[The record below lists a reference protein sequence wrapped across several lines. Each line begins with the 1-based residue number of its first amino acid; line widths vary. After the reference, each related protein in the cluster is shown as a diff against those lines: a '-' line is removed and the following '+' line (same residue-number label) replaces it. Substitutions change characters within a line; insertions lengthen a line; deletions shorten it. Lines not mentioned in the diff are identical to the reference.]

1 MKTRTGL
8 CRQWQFALIEFLLM
22 WCGLG
27 LFALQF
33 VAPRLVHP
41 NHEQN
46 VLCCDAGSLPP
57 ANFVFLFFLSLS
69 LSVCLP
75 LAEPSS
81 LFVITI
87 MHHHQHQHHHQHHRH
102 HHALSISLGHNTAH
116 HSHIF
121 SGILLSPSVSICLL
135 TCAFLSIRSWCSIAS
150 KAWTRWVLELPYNQ
164 DAPAKCE
171 DGEVMTKIDKQ
182 QYRMLITCSKLRT
195 EGSCIH
201 RETPLIDVS
210 ASYINNAYN
219 LWNTK
224 MECPTGYA
232 MSFWKT
238 QTFGDEATSINFA
251 YTCCAAGSG
260 FRSATVWNGPDAS
273 HFESWEGV
281 YCPEPAADS
290 GYLDYIQRT
299 RFGGGATG
307 ARVELNKT
315 SGKWCLSTTS
325 TCLEGD
331 LLDSPSVQDTWQA
344 NPVNNFDGDCVEG
357 QVTQPLPFKKSQLSS
372 HPEVVYFGTSKE
384 AESSY
389 EDPLECSP
397 TQSGTLPANHP
408 CKAVWEN
415 KITMEQIFDCFDRET
430 ARQENLRYLS
440 WQMYNQK
447 SKTEMREAYSGGA
460 CASIPDIQSTAYT
473 PGNMLTPGRVCQVGN
488 DLVFLNKKFA
498 EGDSYEELE
507 KSFFASSNADCAG
520 TKLGLAKVFCD
531 LHCIK
536 SAIAEDNEDLA
547 DLAFSLE
554 KFAAS
559 SNKQSKGEGKKTSA
573 NATRYGTSSASFSQG
588 SVRARS
594 AAAVVSQRAAMFSQ
608 RSGKLLQLR
617 KQAVKAHEDAV
628 KQVKDRQRRL
638 TSQMTTAEQIED
650 HSTRQL
656 MMELDSTW
664 WSIRSAIDSHLHA
677 ARQFQSGFSD
687 SMALLQGFS
696 EQCSV
701 QWHDVLKGYDKLSL
715 TETEFQK
722 SLRSMWLEVV
732 PKAGLLSDQLL
743 HGDAF
748 SRLLEFDANSLD
760 MAIVEGSK
768 DDDLDTSSDCVNA
781 MTLRLHSALGQGF
794 AHQMLLQV
802 RAVFAELASLRDR
815 FHFEGMG
822 EPEDSQLLAGLLQ
835 QAEKAYETTRTV
847 SMPKLVQQIAKTGCE
862 RHMPRHWEAPAEV
875 ATGAAWCFASTC
887 PVKAWCIAFL
897 WFWLFA
903 CSTISIYVYTVRLH
917 VIQCIDTVCS
927 TPLYYIHSMLWLL
940 MIFSWHH
947 WVIQEV
953 FSWEPAR
960 FWRPAGR
967 LQWAIR
973 YRV

>member
-1 MKTRTGL
+1 
-8 CRQWQFALIEFLLM
+8 
-22 WCGLG
+22 
-27 LFALQF
+27 
-33 VAPRLVHP
+33 
-41 NHEQN
+41 
-46 VLCCDAGSLPP
+46 
-57 ANFVFLFFLSLS
+57 
-69 LSVCLP
+69 
-75 LAEPSS
+75 
-81 LFVITI
+81 
-87 MHHHQHQHHHQHHRH
+87 
-102 HHALSISLGHNTAH
+102 
-116 HSHIF
+116 
-121 SGILLSPSVSICLL
+121 
-135 TCAFLSIRSWCSIAS
+135 
-150 KAWTRWVLELPYNQ
+150 
-164 DAPAKCE
+164 
-171 DGEVMTKIDKQ
+171 
-182 QYRMLITCSKLRT
+182 
-195 EGSCIH
+195 
-201 RETPLIDVS
+201 
-210 ASYINNAYN
+210 
-219 LWNTK
+219 

-238 QTFGDEATSINFA
+238 QTFGDQATSINFV

-307 ARVELNKT
+307 ARVQLNKT
-315 SGKWCLSTTS
+315 SGKWCLSTTG

-344 NPVNNFDGDCVEG
+344 NPVNNFDGDCVDG
-357 QVTQPLPFKKSQLSS
+357 QVTQALPFKKSQLSS
-372 HPEVVYFGTSKE
+372 HPEVVYFGAAKDPE
-384 AESSY
+384 LPY

-397 TQSGTLPANHP
+397 TESGTLPANHP

-430 ARQENLRYLS
+430 ARQESLRHLS

-507 KSFFASSNADCAG
+507 KSLFASSNADCAG

-536 SAIAEDNEDLA
+536 SAIAEDSEDLA
-547 DLAFSLE
+547 DLASSLE
-554 KFAAS
+554 KLAAS
-559 SNKQSKGEGKKTSA
+559 KQSKGEGKKH
-573 NATRYGTSSASFSQG
+573 YGTSSASFSQG
-588 SVRARS
+588 SVRTRS
-594 AAAVVSQRAAMFSQ
+594 AAVVSQRAAMFSQ

-628 KQVKDRQRRL
+628 KQVKERQRRL

-656 MMELDSTW
+656 MLELDSTW

-677 ARQFQSGFSD
+677 ARQFQSDFLDG
-687 SMALLQGFS
+687 MALLQGFS

-748 SRLLEFDANSLD
+748 SRLLEFDASSLD
-760 MAIVEGSK
+760 VAAIIELSK
-768 DDDLDTSSDCVNA
+768 DEDDLDTSSECVNA
-781 MTLRLHSALGQGF
+781 MTLRLESALGQGF
-794 AHQMLLQV
+794 ARQMLLQV

-822 EPEDSQLLAGLLQ
+822 EPEDSKLLAGLLQ
-835 QAEKAYETTRTV
+835 QAEEAYESTRTV
-847 SMPKLVQQIAKTGCE
+847 SMPKLVQQIATRGCE
-862 RHMPRHWEAPAEV
+862 RHMPRNWETPRNSSAETFLQV
-875 ATGAAWCFASTC
+875 SQHHRHHQGAARA
-887 PVKAWCIAFL
+887 
-897 WFWLFA
+897 
-903 CSTISIYVYTVRLH
+903 
-917 VIQCIDTVCS
+917 
-927 TPLYYIHSMLWLL
+927 HS
-940 MIFSWHH
+940 HK
-947 WVIQEV
+947 
-953 FSWEPAR
+953 
-960 FWRPAGR
+960 R
-967 LQWAIR
+967 LQSTASQSAQQETDGLELPQLPSMFNTYTSQNDIFDDDPRMGLPQWFQKKKAVAKNLMFEQCPKKKQVILDGKKSDKAALLAESTTSNFPKVPCPTGQLVGSWSGLTFTSR
-973 YRV
+973 CCTEPFCIGCSELAADNVTCSKCLSGYVLRKVGNTNNTECVICDDEELFKDAAERTCYNYELENLCVDGNPPGDNLPFNSLRCQMQL